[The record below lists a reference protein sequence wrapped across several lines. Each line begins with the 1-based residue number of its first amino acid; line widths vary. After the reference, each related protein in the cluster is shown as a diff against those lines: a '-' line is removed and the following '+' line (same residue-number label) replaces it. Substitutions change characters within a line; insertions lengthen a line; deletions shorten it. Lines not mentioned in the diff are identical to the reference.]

1 MNTGILLYIDPGTG
15 SMLFSVLIGVAAAAV
30 FFAEKAILKI
40 KFLLSGGKAAAAGT
54 KKIPY
59 LIFSDNKWYWSIF
72 KPICDEFERRGI
84 DLVYWTAAEADPALK
99 ENYKHVKCEFIGSG
113 NKAFARLNFA
123 KAGTV
128 LATTP
133 GLDVYQWKRS
143 ADVDR
148 YVHIFHSTGDAALYR
163 MFGLDYYDAV
173 LLTGSIQETNIRNM
187 EKLRNI
193 EKKELVYVGS
203 AYMDVM
209 KKRLEDLGRVNND
222 KINVLVASSWGK
234 SSVLSRFG
242 AKLIK
247 TLLDKTDYHVIVRP
261 HPQSFVSEIPLME
274 SLMKEFPESDRLE
287 WNRDNDNFEVLNR
300 SDIMITDFSSVIFD
314 YALIFDKPVLC
325 ADTSFDLSP
334 YDAWW
339 LNEEGLYRFD
349 AHKRLGKT
357 LKEEELDDI
366 GNIIKELKE
375 KDPLAKGRAEVR
387 EERWKY
393 PGEAAKRTV
402 DYLTSFNIE
411 KQVTEENR
419 KEA

>member
-1 MNTGILLYIDPGTG
+1 MKDGILLYIDPGTG

-30 FFAEKAILKI
+30 FFAEKALVKI
-40 KFLLSGGKAAAAGT
+40 KFFLSGGKAAAADA

-59 LIFSDNKWYWSIF
+59 LIFSDNKWYWTIF
-72 KPICDEFERRGI
+72 KPVCDEFERRGI
-84 DLVYWTAAEADPALK
+84 ELVYWTAAEEDPALK
-99 ENYKHVKCEFIGSG
+99 EDYKHVKCEFIGSG

-123 KAGTV
+123 KAGTL

-187 EKLRNI
+187 EKLRDI
-193 EKKELVYVGS
+193 KKKELVYVGS
-203 AYMDVM
+203 AYMDAM
-209 KKRLEDLGRVNND
+209 KKRLEDAGRVENE

-242 AKLIK
+242 AKLIR
-247 TLLDKTDYHVIVRP
+247 TLLDRTDYNVIVRP
-261 HPQSFVSEIPLME
+261 HPQSFVSEISLME
-274 SLMKEFPESDRLE
+274 SLMKEFPESDRLK
-287 WNRDNDNFEVLNR
+287 WNRDNDNFDVLNR
-300 SDIMITDFSSVIFD
+300 ADVMITDFSSVIFD
-314 YALIFDKPVLC
+314 YALVFDKPVLC

-339 LNEEGLYRFD
+339 LDEAGVYRFD

-357 LKEEELDDI
+357 LKEDELDDI

-375 KDPLAKGRAEVR
+375 KDPLAAGRAEVR
-387 EERWKY
+387 GERWKY
-393 PGEAAKRTV
+393 PGEAARRTV
-402 DYLTSFNIE
+402 DYLTE
-411 KQVTEENR
+411 RKTEIS
-419 KEA
+419 